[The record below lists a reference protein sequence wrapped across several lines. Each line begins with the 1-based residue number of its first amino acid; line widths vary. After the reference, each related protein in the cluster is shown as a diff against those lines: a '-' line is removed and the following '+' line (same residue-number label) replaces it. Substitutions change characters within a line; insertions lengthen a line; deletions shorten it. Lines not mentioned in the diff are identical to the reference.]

1 MTGGA
6 DTVDSATNVTEGDRL
21 AARPLLT
28 RVLSILATLALLT
41 LMGHVVLNVIM
52 RYFFR
57 APLYGTFEIVGSWY
71 LPIIALAG
79 FVWAKIRKVH
89 IETEVIYAL
98 LPGRSQREMD
108 LIAHGIG
115 FALCLAFTVYTA
127 IEAAHGVRINAMAG
141 ASQVPVWPVKL
152 AVPVSFG
159 TLTVLFALDVVRG
172 IPAVRGLPTVRGDW
186 IFRIAGG
193 LMLAVILAV
202 MFGSDDKVMI
212 ATGCLG
218 LLLMLLFLKV
228 PVAFSLAIP
237 GLLGLWLIRPR
248 ALYSELRHAPFEA
261 TANWS
266 LSVIPMFVFMGL
278 LLWKSGL
285 TTRIYQAAREWLYW
299 LPAGLAVSTTAAG
312 TGLAAVSGSTIGTT
326 YALSRIG
333 MPEMLRA
340 GYDRRMAV
348 GAVMVAGLPG
358 QLIPPSTLLVVYA
371 GIAEVPIGPQLIA
384 GIIPGLMV
392 SGVFIVAM
400 IAMALAMPGLVGT
413 ERVKS
418 SLSLN
423 ARLRLLGA
431 TWPVPALIVVILGG
445 MYSGV
450 MTATEVGGVGAL
462 GAVLLTLF
470 TQRGRAWDAISAAAL
485 ETIAATGAIFMV
497 LIGAEVLTD
506 LLALSG
512 LTRGFTTW
520 VGSVE
525 IDRLTLL
532 FCLFGAYLIM
542 GTFLEPLPIML
553 LTVPL
558 LLPVIEGMG
567 ISPLWFGVF
576 VVFMAELAMLSPPV
590 GILAFIVHG
599 IVKDPEV
606 NLGQDITLR
615 DVFVAVGWFTP
626 IAIMAGILLILF
638 PEMATWLPGQM

>member
-1 MTGGA
+1 METSTELTDGG
-6 DTVDSATNVTEGDRL
+6 RL
-21 AARPLLT
+21 VARP
-28 RVLSILATLALLT
+28 RVTTVLGILATLAMLT
-41 LMGHVVLNVIM
+41 LMGHVVLNVAM
-52 RYFFR
+52 RYVFR
-57 APLYGTFEIVGSWY
+57 APVYGTFEIVGSWY
-71 LPIIALAG
+71 LPIIALTG
-79 FVWAKIRKVH
+79 FVWAKLRKGH

-98 LPGRSQREMD
+98 LPGRSQRQMD
-108 LIAHGIG
+108 LIAHAIG
-115 FALCLAFTVYTA
+115 AALCLAFTVYTA
-127 IEAAHGVRINAMAG
+127 IEGLHAYGINAMAG
-141 ASQVPVWPVKL
+141 ASRVPVWPVKL
-152 AVPVSFG
+152 AVPVAFAA
-159 TLTVLFALDVVRG
+159 LTVLYARDALHAVA
-172 IPAVRGLPTVRGDW
+172 AVRGLPTLRGDW
-186 IFRIAGG
+186 IFRILAGG
-193 LMLAVILAV
+193 LLLGAGAV
-202 MFGSDDKVMI
+202 MLGSDSKVAI
-212 ATGCLG
+212 ASSCLV
-218 LLLMLLFLKV
+218 LLLLLLFLKV

-248 ALYSELRHAPFEA
+248 ALFSELRHAPIEA
-261 TANWS
+261 TSNWS

-285 TTRIYQAAREWLYW
+285 TSRIYQAARELLYW

-326 YALSRIG
+326 YALARIG

-384 GIIPGLMV
+384 GIVPGLMV
-392 SGVFIVAM
+392 SGVFILAM
-400 IAMALAMPGLVGT
+400 IAMALAMPGMVGT

-418 SLSLN
+418 SLSLGEK
-423 ARLRLLGA
+423 LRLLAA
-431 TWPVPALIVVILGG
+431 TWPVPALIGIILGG

-450 MTATEVGGVGAL
+450 MTATEVGGVAAL
-462 GAVLLTLF
+462 GAVLLTLV
-470 TQRGRAWDAISAAAL
+470 TQRRGAWEAISGAAL
-485 ETIAATGAIFMV
+485 ETVAATGAIFLV

-520 VGSVE
+520 VASVQ

-532 FCLFGAYLIM
+532 FCLFGAYLLM

-599 IVKDPEV
+599 IVRDPEV

-626 IAIMAGILLILF
+626 IAIVAGILLILF
-638 PEMATWLPGQM
+638 PEMATWLPEQM